1 MKRVALKHLRSSLMQ
16 RAAARLFANAR
27 GLVRGTT
34 VAAFLAMLAAC
45 GSTPVPPDWE
55 ANAHGAL
62 QSAVQ
67 AYLAGNTRVA
77 DAEMARARAEVSRTG
92 RPALLARAELV
103 MCAARVASL
112 QLDNCP
118 AYQALAADAEPAERA
133 YAAFLYGNA
142 QPMDAALLPVH
153 YQGVA
158 TGRNSSIAA
167 LPDPLSRLISA
178 AVLLQTRQ
186 LDPLAIDVAIDTA
199 SGQGWRRPLLA
210 WLTLQAKRA
219 EDAGDAEAARR
230 IRRRME
236 IVAPPATR

>member
-1 MKRVALKHLRSSLMQ
+1 M
-16 RAAARLFANAR
+16 AATAWSAACTAWR
-27 GLVRGTT
+27 GIVGAGIVT
-34 VAAFLAMLAAC
+34 VLAAC
-45 GSTPVPPDWE
+45 ASTPAPPDWQ

-62 QSAVQ
+62 QSAVE

-77 DAEMARARAEVSRTG
+77 DAEMTRARAEVSRTG

-133 YAAFLYGNA
+133 YAAFLYGRA
-142 QPMDAALLPVH
+142 QPIDTALLPVH

-167 LPDPLSRLISA
+167 LPDPMSRLIA
-178 AVLLQTRQ
+178 ASVLLQTSQ
-186 LDPLAIDVAIDTA
+186 LDPPAIDVAIDTA
-199 SGQGWRRPLLA
+199 SAHGWRRPLLA
-210 WLTLQAKRA
+210 WLTVQAKRA
-219 EDAGDAEAARR
+219 DDAGNAEEARR
-230 IRRRME
+230 IRRR
-236 IVAPPATR
+236 IDVVAAGSAR

>member
-1 MKRVALKHLRSSLMQ
+1 MKRLALKHLRSPLMEH
-16 RAAARLFANAR
+16 AAARVVTTARRLAR
-27 GLVRGTT
+27 GATAATFLV
-34 VAAFLAMLAAC
+34 MLAAC

-55 ANAHGAL
+55 TNAHGAL

-142 QPMDAALLPVH
+142 QPMDTALLPVH

-167 LPDPLSRLISA
+167 LRC
-178 AVLLQTRQ
+178 
-186 LDPLAIDVAIDTA
+186 
-199 SGQGWRRPLLA
+199 
-210 WLTLQAKRA
+210 RA
-219 EDAGDAEAARR
+219 
-230 IRRRME
+230 
-236 IVAPPATR
+236 